1 MKKIRLTLKKLLQK
15 VFWWLSVVSY
25 VSNNILKVYQSL
37 TTGKGQISRW
47 RPRWPPNHSNAPNSL
62 IIHPRQVIWVYNP
75 MFLMS
80 GNLNNSFKS
89 QRNNYIITKSKVA
102 DQYGRQMMKISQS
115 PSFLT
120 NHFEAQGNESKKPL
134 AS

>member
-15 VFWWLSVVSY
+15 VFWWFSLVSY
-25 VSNNILKVYQSL
+25 VSNNILKVYRSL

-62 IIHPRQVIWVYNP
+62 IIHPRQVIWVSNP
-75 MFLMS
+75 MFSMS
-80 GNLNNSFKS
+80 RNLNSSFKL

-102 DQYGRQMMKISQS
+102 DQCGRQRKKTPQTSSLFIHFCVQVST
-115 PSFLT
+115 SFVAL
-120 NHFEAQGNESKKPL
+120 
-134 AS
+134 